1 MLSYPTLITVV
12 NTTAAGDTFTRYFL
26 AGVTRGLSVP
36 QSLELASKASAI
48 AVTRHGA
55 APSIPV
61 TVINSNRYTFYFCR
75 YFFYGGFVG
84 VPFRF

>member
-1 MLSYPTLITVV
+1 MLSNIYNVFMFLLSYPTLITVV

-61 TVINSNRYTFYFCR
+61 LQEVEEYCF
-75 YFFYGGFVG
+75 
-84 VPFRF
+84 